1 MQFRRLMTAY
11 CWKKWNGQL
20 AIWKNG
26 KSLGTDSVT
35 VELLEAGEKWPG
47 KSKRIVHTYGS
58 VKHGLQNGPRQYW
71 QYCDHFKE
79 RWSHAV
85 NYSRPTITLMNIM
98 SKVMMMI
105 LLERLQHSV
114 EPFWPKSRPA
124 SKAIEAQYNIGY
136 WHSGRLAAE
145 KAIRKDQ
152 RIDSCF
158 IDFTRPSVLSD
169 LISYGQCCIHM
180 ESTTSSCTRAGLLQ
194 QARSAVRVGRDVGIW
209 FATPIGTKQGDP
221 FSPTAFSTYLERI
234 MEAIKQAEGSRI
246 SIQGQW
252 INNLSFADDVDMLEL
267 EKDKDRMQSSLVDVS
282 RVGEIKHGTKD

>member
-20 AIWKNG
+20 TIWKNG

-35 VELLEAGEKWPG
+35 VELLETGEKWPG
-47 KSKRIVHTYGS
+47 KSKRFVHTYGS

-114 EPFWPKSRPA
+114 EPFLTEEQAGFESNRSTVQYTDTQAGWLQRKQSGKTNA
-124 SKAIEAQYNIGY
+124 S
-136 WHSGRLAAE
+136 
-145 KAIRKDQ
+145 
-152 RIDSCF
+152 
-158 IDFTRPSVLSD
+158 T
-169 LISYGQCCIHM
+169 
-180 ESTTSSCTRAGLLQ
+180 
-194 QARSAVRVGRDVGIW
+194 AV
-209 FATPIGTKQGDP
+209 
-221 FSPTAFSTYLERI
+221 S
-234 MEAIKQAEGSRI
+234 
-246 SIQGQW
+246 
-252 INNLSFADDVDMLEL
+252 
-267 EKDKDRMQSSLVDVS
+267 
-282 RVGEIKHGTKD
+282 